1 MSSIRSDDLDV
12 YRYLSNL
19 WIQSTF
25 MFTKYENTFMIV
37 AKKWVVFLTS
47 PKLKRTGTLR
57 KIINNQ
63 IAKCAHMRVCVC
75 MCVVCL
81 YITML
86 RRKRHEDKWPCKC
99 IISDACSSAKI
110 VKRSSDKVCPS
121 YSSFK
126 PFESL
131 NSLEVFC
138 YMK

>member
-1 MSSIRSDDLDV
+1 MDSKHIHVYKIR
-12 YRYLSNL
+12 
-19 WIQSTF
+19 
-25 MFTKYENTFMIV
+25 KYIHDCCEKMGCF
-37 AKKWVVFLTS
+37 FLTS

-138 YMK
+138 YMKWVKIHLFSQWT